1 MPRRRPPC
9 VAPAAKKDRHGRS
22 VPAYRE
28 TGDGGRQFGR
38 PLDVLL
44 VFPQPYAVG
53 MSNLGF
59 LFVYRRLRELP
70 EVAVERAFL
79 DDDGTLSPAVESGRD
94 WRQFPVIALSVSY
107 ELDVLR
113 FAQWARTAGLELD
126 AGARAQRPLLL
137 VGGTGVQVNPH
148 LWTGVADSVCTGRWE
163 EAEAAV
169 RDRLR
174 GLLGLPPAP
183 EPLPPAPLV
192 HNTLFAADAVFAG
205 ALLLELERGCRYRC
219 PFCWYA
225 HATARAAA
233 PAAADLLA
241 VVDRCPA
248 PTVGLVSACLADYP
262 QLTELLTGLR
272 QRQRQI
278 GFASLRFDRLSDSD
292 LALLAACG
300 MRTLTIA
307 PETGAPALKQ
317 AVGKRQT
324 TAELVARLQVAA
336 AAGIRNFRLYYLIGL
351 PGEGE
356 EELRQTAAEIA
367 ALARAVRAADAAC
380 RCEVTINPLVPKPGT
395 PWAAAALLSAPAMR
409 QARRLVADCLQGS
422 GAQVAWGSWREA
434 RQQHR
439 LAHSRAPLTAL

>member
-1 MPRRRPPC
+1 MPRRRPPRP
-9 VAPAAKKDRHGRS
+9 APAAKKDRRGRR
-22 VPAYRE
+22 VPVYRE
-28 TGDGGRQFGR
+28 TGEGGRQFGR

-44 VFPQPYAVG
+44 IFPQPYAVG

-59 LFVYRRLRELP
+59 LFVYRRLREFP
-70 EVAVERAFL
+70 EVNVERAFL
-79 DDDGTLSPAVESGRD
+79 DDDGTLSLAVESGRD
-94 WRQFPVIALSVSY
+94 WRQFPVLALSCSY

-126 AGARAQRPLLL
+126 AGQRAEQPLLL

-148 LWTGVADSVCTGRWE
+148 LWAGVADVVCTGRWE
-163 EAEAAV
+163 ENETAL

-174 GLLGLPPAP
+174 ALSGLPPATDS
-183 EPLPPAPLV
+183 LPPAPLV

-241 VVDRCPA
+241 VVDRFPT
-248 PTVGLVSACLADYP
+248 PTVGLVSACLADYL

-272 QRQRQI
+272 ERQRHI
-278 GFASLRFDRLSDSD
+278 GFASLRFDRLDDND
-292 LALLAACG
+292 LTLLAACG

-317 AVGKRQT
+317 VVGKRQT
-324 TAELVARLQVAA
+324 TAELVQRLQVAA
-336 AAGIRNFRLYYLIGL
+336 AAGIRQFRLYYLVGL

-367 ALARAVRAADAAC
+367 TLARAVRAVENTC
-380 RCEVTINPLVPKPGT
+380 RCEVTVNPLVPKPGT

-409 QARRLVADCLQGS
+409 QVRQLLTGCLQGS
-422 GAQVAWGSWREA
+422 GVQLSWGSWREA
-434 RQQHR
+434 QQQHR
-439 LAHSRAPLTAL
+439 LAHSRVPLTAL